1 MKVRVCDIYGCTC
14 NATKPFFG
22 GLAYYCNKHS
32 KNINHHPLVN
42 LRFNCGRKKR
52 VNIIPSVTQVRMSN
66 RRKLDHRIRVFNV
79 IRKNDKELKKK

>member
-32 KNINHHPLVN
+32 KNINQHPLFN
-42 LRFNCGRKKR
+42 LRHNCGRKKKST
-52 VNIIPSVTQVRMSN
+52 IPTATQIRMSN
-66 RRKLDHRIRVFNV
+66 RRVLDHKIRVFNV